1 MAFSKLP
8 SLQFFRGF
16 DPRSHH
22 HHSSPALL
30 SVKAFVSVSPSQL
43 CLSYHRSSLKS
54 LLDNRLPPDVGYSI
68 SACLNSFLMSVCVAL
83 RHKSSSASLCIFRE
97 SKYQTPS
104 LRPHSQDTTICF
116 HVSTWFITR
125 PFHRLWMKG
134 NNCCASLVTFCLLN
148 KVAFLCRWNTHWP
161 TVSALACK
169 QNSYILYTQW
179 SHSGAPF
186 PHHLLS
192 S

>member
-22 HHSSPALL
+22 HLSSPPLL
-30 SVKAFVSVSPSQL
+30 SIKAFVSVSPSQL
-43 CLSYHRSSLKS
+43 CLFYHRSSLKS

-104 LRPHSQDTTICF
+104 LRPHSQDTTLSAF
-116 HVSTWFITR
+116 
-125 PFHRLWMKG
+125 M
-134 NNCCASLVTFCLLN
+134 CLLDLLPGLFTGCGW
-148 KVAFLCRWNTHWP
+148 KETTAVL
-161 TVSALACK
+161 AL
-169 QNSYILYTQW
+169 W
-179 SHSGAPF
+179 RF
-186 PHHLLS
+186 VLLIKLPS
-192 S
+192 CVDELHIASFSTSL